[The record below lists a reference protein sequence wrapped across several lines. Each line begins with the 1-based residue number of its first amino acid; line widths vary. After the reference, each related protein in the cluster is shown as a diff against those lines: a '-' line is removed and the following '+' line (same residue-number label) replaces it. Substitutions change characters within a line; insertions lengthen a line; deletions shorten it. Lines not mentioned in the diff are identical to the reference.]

1 MFSCK
6 TLLKH
11 KEENMKKLLAA
22 LALAGL
28 ASTSFAQTSAWVD
41 LQNQTADGSPDQSQ
55 VQVGVKRAITKL
67 LSIDGSVSLA
77 QNDYSTTASKSFK
90 TGGRAEAG
98 LTAQAPIFGPVDGY
112 ARLGVGEKA
121 PNGTEHFTYHSEEIG
136 VVYHAPYN
144 LHAKVGYRYR
154 TAFQD
159 GKGDTSNT
167 TRLALTYDIN
177 KTNSIVLRRDILRAD
192 SANGG
197 DATQTALQYVVK
209 F

>member
-1 MFSCK
+1 
-6 TLLKH
+6 
-11 KEENMKKLLAA
+11 MKKLLAA

-28 ASTSFAQTSAWVD
+28 ASTSFAQSSAWID
-41 LQNQTADGSPDQSQ
+41 LQNQTADGSPDQGQ
-55 VQVGVKRAITKL
+55 VQIGVKTKL
-67 LSIDGSVSLA
+67 TNLLSVDGSVSLA

-90 TGGRAEAG
+90 SGGRADFG
-98 LTAQAPIFGPVDGY
+98 LTAQAPLFGPVDGY
-112 ARLGVGEKA
+112 ARLGLGEKA
-121 PNGTEHFTYHSEEIG
+121 PSGTEHFTYHSEEIG

-159 GKGDTSNT
+159 GKGDTTNT

-177 KTNSIVLRRDILRAD
+177 KTNSIVLRRDIVRAD
-192 SANGG
+192 AANGG
-197 DATQTALQYVVK
+197 DNTATALQYVIK